1 MTLVATTHLSG
12 LRPLGVGSQ
21 QVIDGYP
28 QLIRVIESRLGPRD
42 ASLLARPERRPDPS
56 WIDWHSTY
64 RGPVTSLA
72 QLPAER
78 RAAVELEVG
87 QALSRLRSLAESLRS
102 GDGSARFFGEVLT
115 RVAIIPGS
123 DSIYLVGDHPVLVLW
138 GFEAER
144 RVPAFVPPAPPAEVP
159 PGPIGPAAAVPPPA
173 AATELS
179 ALGAT
184 SAATRGGWL
193 AALWRW
199 LLLLLLLAVMILL
212 LLKACQ
218 PLPPVVVDRQGPPPD
233 ISNDIAQAQKDSDH
247 LSDELKSLQALQE
260 RQLAM
265 CIIPPP
271 EPTPPPTVPAETT
284 PPPPATPPPPKI
296 VEAPKLPVV
305 PTLPPLPAIPKA
317 PQIAQAPPPTTTP
330 STTTA
335 KPQSCQPQRRPD
347 DAPEVVMVV
356 DGSGSMGEPM
366 AGAPSRLDAA
376 KRSIGQFVDGLPND
390 VDVALIEF
398 GACNRINRDN
408 FYSPPQRPIL
418 KQRVNG
424 LQPMAGTPLGLSVER
439 AGRIISSV
447 RPGIIVVVSDG
458 NDTCGGDP
466 CAAARAIAASKP
478 NVKINVI
485 DIGGEPVDA
494 AQCMAQST
502 GGHVYHPGTVPEMEQ
517 AIRQASGEPDVRQ
530 CQ

>member
-1 MTLVATTHLSG
+1 MTLVTATHLSG

-21 QVIDGYP
+21 QVIDGYQ
-28 QLIRVIESRLGPRD
+28 QLVRVIEDRLGPRD
-42 ASLLARPERRPDPS
+42 AGLLARPERRPDPS
-56 WIDWHSTY
+56 WIDWHTAY
-64 RGPVTSLA
+64 QGPVTPLA
-72 QLPAER
+72 ELPPER

-115 RVAIIPGS
+115 RVAIIPGT

-144 RVPAFVPPAPPAEVP
+144 RVPAFVPPMAPEAPPLR
-159 PGPIGPAAAVPPPA
+159 PAAGVPA
-173 AATELS
+173 EAMELS
-179 ALGAT
+179 ALGAA
-184 SAATRGGWL
+184 SAAGRGGWM

-199 LLLLLLLAVMILL
+199 LLLLLLLGLLILL
-212 LLKACQ
+212 LLKSCE
-218 PLPPVVVDRQGPPPD
+218 PLPPVTVDRQGPAPD
-233 ISNDIAQAQKDSDH
+233 LGNDILQAQRDSDR
-247 LSDELKSLQALQE
+247 LADELRSLQALRE
-260 RQLAM
+260 RQLAS
-265 CIIPPP
+265 CVLPTP
-271 EPTPPPTVPAETT
+271 EPTPTVPAQNE
-284 PPPPATPPPPKI
+284 PPPATTPAPPKI
-296 VEAPKLPVV
+296 VEAPKLPAV

-317 PQIAQAPPPTTTP
+317 PQIAQAPPPAATTSATTP
-330 STTTA
+330 
-335 KPQSCQPQRRPD
+335 KPGSCVPQRRPD

-366 AGAPSRLDAA
+366 DGAGSRLDAA

-398 GACNRINRDN
+398 GACTRINRDN
-408 FYSPPQRPIL
+408 FYSPPQRPEL

-424 LQPMAGTPLGLSVER
+424 LRPMAGTPLGLSVER

-478 NVKINVI
+478 NVRINVI

-502 GGHVYHPGTVPEMEQ
+502 GGHVYHPGSAPEMEK